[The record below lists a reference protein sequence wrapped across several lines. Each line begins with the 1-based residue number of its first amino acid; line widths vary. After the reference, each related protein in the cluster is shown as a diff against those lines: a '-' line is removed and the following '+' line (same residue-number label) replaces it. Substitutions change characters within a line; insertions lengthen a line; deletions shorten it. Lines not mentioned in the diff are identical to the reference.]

1 MGYIKNYTTW
11 TSANKITTT
20 ELNNFET
27 QYSESSSHLSSHV
40 HTSDYYTKSEMLA
53 TFWGVDNDGSG
64 SGADADLIYYSG
76 GNLHIGDFDGL
87 SVPTGLIIMW
97 SGETVPTGWHL
108 CDGTSGTVD
117 LRDRFVVGAGT
128 GSDYNVGDT
137 GSGTHT
143 IVGAVTISG
152 HSLSA
157 AEISGHQHAM
167 ADMSSRPNSGGCGYN
182 SEGSG
187 SQHPN
192 AYYNE
197 DTTGNSDIGK
207 STADP
212 HTHSSSFSSDP
223 FTITPMY
230 YSLKFIQKIA
240 A

>member
-1 MGYIKNYTTW
+1 
-11 TSANKITTT
+11 
-20 ELNNFET
+20 
-27 QYSESSSHLSSHV
+27 
-40 HTSDYYTKSEMLA
+40 MLE
-53 TFWGVDNDGSG
+53 TFWGVDNDGAGSG
-64 SGADADLIYYSG
+64 SDADLIYYSG

-108 CDGTSGTVD
+108 CDGTLGTID

-157 AEISGHQHAM
+157 AEIAGHQHALN
-167 ADMSSRPNSGGCGYN
+167 DMSSRPNSGGCGY
-182 SEGSG
+182 SQEGSG

-192 AYYNE
+192 SYYNE
-197 DTTGNSDIGK
+197 DNTGNSDIGK
-207 STADP
+207 ATADA
-212 HTHSSSFSSDP
+212 HTHSSNFSSDP

-230 YSLKFIQKIA
+230 YGLKFIQKIA
-240 A
+240 S

>member
-1 MGYIKNYTTW
+1 
-11 TSANKITTT
+11 
-20 ELNNFET
+20 
-27 QYSESSSHLSSHV
+27 
-40 HTSDYYTKSEMLA
+40 
-53 TFWGVDNDGSG
+53 
-64 SGADADLIYYSG
+64 
-76 GNLHIGDFDGL
+76 
-87 SVPTGLIIMW
+87 
-97 SGETVPTGWHL
+97 
-108 CDGTSGTVD
+108 VD

-157 AEISGHQHAM
+157 AEIAGHQHSM
-167 ADMSSRPNSGGCGYN
+167 KDRSSRPNSGGCGYN

-192 AYYNE
+192 AYYNV
-197 DTTGNSDIGK
+197 DNTGNSNIGK
-207 STADP
+207 ATADP

-240 A
+240 P

>member
-27 QYSESSSHLSSHV
+27 QYSEASSHLSSHV
-40 HTSDYYTKSEMLA
+40 HTDDYYTKSEMLA
-53 TFWGVDNDGSG
+53 KFWGVDNDGSG

-97 SGETVPTGWHL
+97 SGETVPDGWHL

-157 AEISGHQHAM
+157 AEIAGHQHSIK
-167 ADMSSRPNSGGCGYN
+167 DRSSRPNSGGCGN
-182 SEGSG
+182 SSEGSG
-187 SQHPN
+187 GGHPN
-192 AYYNE
+192 AYYNV
-197 DTTGNSDIGK
+197 DNTGNSNIGK
-207 STADP
+207 SDGIKIIA
-212 HTHSSSFSSDP
+212 P
-223 FTITPMY
+223 FACGNQPYTIVNRLFKP
-230 YSLKFIQKIA
+230 
-240 A
+240 